1 MSTTEDQQGGPGPG
15 DGAVLSATATAVV
28 DETPGARTAAPP
40 PAGRGRR
47 SLVVKVIGI
56 VVGVVVLYEIPLLF
70 DRSSNVRFT
79 QMIAF
84 AVAALGLNLL
94 TGYNGQISVGHSAFM
109 GIGAYSTAIMM
120 SRYSSPF
127 WLTVIVGMVIA
138 FLVGVIVGLPALRI
152 RGVYLALVTLAL
164 ATMFPQL
171 LIRFPAA
178 TGGTTGI
185 SLEDEHQ
192 LTTPTWVKN
201 IFPGGLRDNQYRF
214 YLAAI
219 VAVVAF
225 VLVRNLMRSRSG
237 RALVAIR
244 DNEISAATL
253 GVDVGLYKVLTFG
266 LSAVLAAIGGSLF
279 AMDFDQVVANQFGVQ
294 LSITLLTAIVVG
306 GVATTVGPLVGAIVV
321 VYVNEFFSST
331 YFGLK
336 MPGVDHPDIVPVLFG
351 VTLIVLMRFA
361 PDGIVG
367 MAKRGWALVR
377 RGRSARRA
385 RDSDAIAA

>member
-1 MSTTEDQQGGPGPG
+1 M
-15 DGAVLSATATAVV
+15 SATTTPVV
-28 DETPGARTAAPP
+28 DDAPRGTAAAPP
-40 PAGRGRR
+40 PVRR
-47 SLVVKVIGI
+47 DRRAMIGKVVGI
-56 VVGVVVLYEIPLLF
+56 VVGVVVLYQIPLLF
-70 DRSSNVRFT
+70 DRSTNVRFT

-127 WLTVIVGMVIA
+127 WLTVIVGVVIA
-138 FLVGVIVGLPALRI
+138 LVVGVIVGLPALRI
-152 RGVYLALVTLAL
+152 RGIYLALVTLAL

-192 LTTPTWVKN
+192 LTTPSWIKN
-201 IFPGGLRDNQYRF
+201 LFPGGLRDNQYRF
-214 YLAAI
+214 YIAAI
-219 VAVVAF
+219 IAVIAF

-253 GVDVGLYKVLTFG
+253 GVDVGRYKVVTFG
-266 LSAVLAAIGGSLF
+266 VSAALAAVGGSLF

-331 YFGLK
+331 YFGVK

-377 RGRSARRA
+377 RGRQAHQE
-385 RDSDAIAA
+385 DDGDVIAA